1 MPTYLAY
8 STATYQ
14 RDNQPKQQQHQRE
27 RERERE
33 RARESESE
41 SESER
46 ESGSERA
53 TSNSEQAQA
62 VKGGGVGGSSTQLN
76 TFTLCPRPPVCAPPL
91 SGAWAQTVTVTSNDT
106 SVSVCGGG
114 TGMSACAQTNN
125 RDMGGR
131 GYFRRDWMAY
141 LFVAPR
147 RAST

>member
-14 RDNQPKQQQHQRE
+14 RDNQPKQQQHQ
-27 RERERE
+27 RERE

-62 VKGGGVGGSSTQLN
+62 VKGGGVGGSSTQH
-76 TFTLCPRPPVCAPPL
+76 TLCPRPPVCAPPL

-141 LFVAPR
+141 LFVTPR